1 MSKTLCYDPTSTRAR
16 SRERSGEGA
25 GYIKSTINTVVVVEV
40 GRLAEMSVNQFAL
53 VLALLALLNSVSA
66 CNA

>member
-1 MSKTLCYDPTSTRAR
+1 MILPVLARAR
-16 SRERSGEGA
+16 VNDRVRGA

-53 VLALLALLNSVSA
+53 ALALLALLNSVSA